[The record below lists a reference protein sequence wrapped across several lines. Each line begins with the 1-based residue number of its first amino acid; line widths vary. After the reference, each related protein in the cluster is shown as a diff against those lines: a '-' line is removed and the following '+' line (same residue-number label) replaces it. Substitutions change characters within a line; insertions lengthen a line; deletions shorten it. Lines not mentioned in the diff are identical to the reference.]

1 VRRVTAL
8 DVACSMCQASPGRR
22 CRRLDTEAPTSPHE
36 PRRRR
41 AAEEQQRLNPEH
53 VVGQLELIPAKDVP
67 RPPAVFI
74 CRRGRRRR
82 AGA

>member
-8 DVACSMCQASPGRR
+8 DVACSMCQATPGRR

-53 VVGQLELIPAKDVP
+53 VVGQLALIPLKDVP
-67 RPPAVFI
+67 KPQVVFI
-74 CRRGRRRR
+74 CRRRGRS
-82 AGA
+82 